1 MAATLPSRSSE
12 HHFSIS
18 NIISKFRSKKG
29 TSNRKTDAQPPQ
41 EILPETRLPLKP
53 APLPLV
59 LPEHQRTLSTLGWT
73 TVTFPDPSPLQ
84 PEATKQEHQAPAPGP
99 HPLQTAY
106 EQLFVASQAFF
117 NQPDKEK
124 QQWKHKLRSEEGWSK
139 IPGEKEFITLR
150 TLEYCP
156 EVLREPAKRYWDLV
170 GLHCS
175 NTLGRISESLA
186 LPNGEDEGLRQFV
199 GPCGALQ
206 ASDKEKTATM
216 LRLFRYE
223 GWEAKV
229 VAEPH
234 ADLGLLSVV
243 VGDVPGLEVWDGA
256 NWFEV
261 EKVVENSGRK
271 GATMLAGRQLERLSN
286 GTYPAGGH
294 RVVAYGSP
302 EPPSSPAISTS
313 DTPTDEK
320 RYRFSIVFVLRAHE
334 PVIINSD
341 SFETEVTGKWREPM
355 NGITAGRFYE
365 KIRGQHFNINID
377 MDEREKQRNKLNN
390 VKGGEKQDWET
401 EKDKTTSS
409 G

>member
-18 NIISKFRSKKG
+18 NIISKIRSKKG
-29 TSNRKTDAQPPQ
+29 TSDKKSDAQPLQSVPQ
-41 EILPETRLPLKP
+41 ETRLPLKP

-59 LPEHQRTLSTLGWT
+59 LPEHQQTLSTLGWT
-73 TVTFPDPSPLQ
+73 TVTFPDSSSAQLPPKA
-84 PEATKQEHQAPAPGP
+84 EERHAPAPGP

-106 EQLFVASQAFF
+106 ERLFAASQAFF
-117 NQPDKEK
+117 NQPDEEK
-124 QQWKHKLRSEEGWSK
+124 QRWKHKLRSEEGWSK

-156 EVLREPAKRYWDLV
+156 EVLRRPAKNYWDLI
-170 GLHCS
+170 GQHCS
-175 NTLGRISESLA
+175 NMLGRISTSLG
-186 LPNGEDEGLRQFV
+186 LPDGEDEGLRQFV

-256 NWFEV
+256 NWFAI

-286 GTYPAGGH
+286 GRYPAGGH

-302 EPPSSPAISTS
+302 DLSPSPPTS
-313 DTPTDEK
+313 DLQASTTVPASAPPTDEK

-341 SFETEVTGKWREPM
+341 AFETEVTGKWLEPM

-365 KIRGQHFNINID
+365 KIRSQHFNINID

-390 VKGGEKQDWET
+390 MQDVKK
-401 EKDKTTSS
+401 
-409 G
+409 